1 MKKIFLLSAV
11 ACMSLVFN
19 SCKKDKTEYGS
30 ITVDLTD
37 APANYLKV
45 NVDIQSV
52 EVHLVP
58 ASGGGQW
65 QPLTTQSGVYDL
77 LSLQNGIDTTIVTTN
92 QLPAGKITQM
102 RLILGSN
109 NSVMDASGTV
119 YPLTVPSGSQ
129 SGIKLPGPIT
139 VTANTSVQVLLDFDA
154 DKSVIQQGSGD
165 FQLKPVI
172 QVI

>member
-1 MKKIFLLSAV
+1 MKKIFFLSIV
-11 ACMSLVFN
+11 ACLAFVLS

-30 ITVDLTD
+30 ITVNLTD

-52 EVHLVP
+52 EVHVVP
-58 ASGGGQW
+58 TSGSGQW
-65 QPLTTQSGVYDL
+65 QTLLTKSGVYDL
-77 LSLQNGIDTTIVTTN
+77 LSLQNGIDTNIVTTN

-119 YPLTVPSGSQ
+119 YPLTVPSGSK

-139 VTANTSVQVLLDFDA
+139 VTANTSIQVLLDFDA
-154 DKSVIQQGSGD
+154 SKSVIQQGSGD